1 MILQHLKGWL
11 FGTFRSQLTVGM
23 AVLVGVLILLFVEH
37 MTRQEQAHVMEQ
49 HTLQA
54 QSLAQSVAR
63 ASAAWLASRD
73 FAGLQEIVAGLQDYP
88 DLRHAI
94 VLDRQGL
101 VLAHGDAKRRGLYLS
116 DLPTEAKTTL
126 MQRTETLIDVA
137 SPVMLGGKPIG
148 WVRIGLGGESL
159 TAEIADV
166 RRQAAEYTLLGIVL
180 SVTFSALAGRV
191 LSRRLDAI
199 QKVADAVQSGDA
211 SVRVRLH
218 GNDESAQLGQAF
230 NSMLDWIAKD
240 RQALADSE
248 ERFRTLVDT
257 LPDLIWL
264 KDADGVYLGCNKRF
278 EQLCGASAAQIIGK
292 TDYNFVSTELAD
304 LFRLHDRQA
313 MEKNGASVNEE
324 EVIFATGGHCE
335 LLETTKIPMRDAK
348 GALVGVLGI
357 GHDISERKAAEK
369 ELKEHRNYLQQQ
381 VATRT
386 AELSYAKEAAEI
398 ANEAKSAFLA
408 NMSHEIR
415 TPLNVITG
423 MSYILRSN
431 GLTADQT
438 DKLDKIENASNHLLD
453 IINSIL
459 DLSKIEAGKFVLAD
473 APVHLEALLG
483 NVDSMLGH
491 KARDK
496 GLRFN
501 IETATLFRHLR
512 GDPTRL
518 QQAVLNYVFNAIKFT
533 EQGHITLRV
542 TQEAETDD
550 TVTLRFEVEDTGI
563 GIAPEA
569 KSRLF
574 TAFEQA
580 DNSTTR
586 QYGGTGLGLA
596 ITKKIAEV
604 MGGTADVTSTLGQ
617 GSTFWFT
624 AVLRKTHETAT
635 PVLRT
640 RNDTAEQILL
650 RDHAGQRILVVEDE
664 PISREITQMLLED
677 VGLAIDLAEDGL
689 QAVEKARSGR
699 YASILM
705 DMQMPKMNGLDATRQ
720 IRKLPGHQST
730 PILAMTANAF
740 AEDKDRCFEIGM
752 DDFITKPI
760 QPEILYETLLK
771 WLERHRA

>member
-1 MILQHLKGWL
+1 M
-11 FGTFRSQLTVGM
+11 
-23 AVLVGVLILLFVEH
+23 
-37 MTRQEQAHVMEQ
+37 
-49 HTLQA
+49 
-54 QSLAQSVAR
+54 
-63 ASAAWLASRD
+63 
-73 FAGLQEIVAGLQDYP
+73 
-88 DLRHAI
+88 
-94 VLDRQGL
+94 
-101 VLAHGDAKRRGLYLS
+101 
-116 DLPTEAKTTL
+116 
-126 MQRTETLIDVA
+126 
-137 SPVMLGGKPIG
+137 
-148 WVRIGLGGESL
+148 
-159 TAEIADV
+159 
-166 RRQAAEYTLLGIVL
+166 
-180 SVTFSALAGRV
+180 TFSALAGRV

-324 EVIFATGGHCE
+324 EVIFATDGHCE